1 MPWNVKD
8 TMSLRQEFVSLAAA
22 QSLPFSELCR
32 RFNISRQT
40 GYKWLE
46 CHRDEGSAV
55 LADRS
60 RRPHHSPTRS
70 PAPLVE
76 RVLAL
81 RREYGWGEMESTEI
95 HINPQ

>member
-46 CHRDEGSAV
+46 CHRDEGSASGRP
-55 LADRS
+55 LAS
-60 RRPHHSPTRS
+60 SASQPNTLARPP
-70 PAPLVE
+70 P
-76 RVLAL
+76 
-81 RREYGWGEMESTEI
+81 
-95 HINPQ
+95 

>member
-46 CHRDEGSAV
+46 RHRDEGPAG
-55 LADRS
+55 LA
-60 RRPHHSPTRS
+60 
-70 PAPLVE
+70 
-76 RVLAL
+76 
-81 RREYGWGEMESTEI
+81 
-95 HINPQ
+95 

>member
-46 CHRDEGSAV
+46 RHRDEG
-55 LADRS
+55 
-60 RRPHHSPTRS
+60 P
-70 PAPLVE
+70 
-76 RVLAL
+76 
-81 RREYGWGEMESTEI
+81 
-95 HINPQ
+95 